1 MVGVLF
7 RLAGGGER
15 RIDAR
20 VGDSLMQSAK
30 ANEVPGILAD
40 CGGACA
46 CATCHVVVSS
56 EWYPRL
62 PAPESHERD
71 MLEFALDVQPTSRLS
86 CQIKVDESLEGLVV
100 DVPGQF

>member
-1 MVGVLF
+1 MISVLF
-7 RLAGGGER
+7 RLADGAEQ
-15 RIDAR
+15 RITAR
-20 VGDSLMQSAK
+20 IGDSLMQSAK

-46 CATCHVVVSS
+46 CATCHVVVEQ

-62 PAPESHERD
+62 APPATHERD

-86 CQIKVDESLEGLVV
+86 CQIKVDESLDGLVV
-100 DVPGQF
+100 SVPGQ